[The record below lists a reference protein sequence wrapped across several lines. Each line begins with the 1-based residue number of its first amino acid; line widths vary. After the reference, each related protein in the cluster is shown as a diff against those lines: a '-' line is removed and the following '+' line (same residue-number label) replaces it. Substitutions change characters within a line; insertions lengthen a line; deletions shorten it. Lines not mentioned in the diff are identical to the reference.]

1 MTYCYKSYTGTY
13 GTWSTPVR
21 ITGANGYE
29 GADGSDIEF
38 IYHRD
43 SSATAPDAPTA
54 SHSSN
59 SKVFSADDWFGKDS
73 KGVEWTD
80 NPSGVTS
87 TEKYE
92 YVAVREKPAGKNQSW
107 GVYHVAL
114 WSKFG
119 EKGMDGDGY
128 EYIFKLSTTKI
139 TSWSTTADDYSN
151 PANWPVTDVREYYG
165 PYSGNWP
172 KNNNNP

>member
-43 SSATAPDAPTA
+43 SSAKAPDAPTA

-59 SKVFSADDWFGKDS
+59 SKVFSEDDWYGKD
-73 KGVEWTD
+73 
-80 NPSGVTS
+80 
-87 TEKYE
+87 
-92 YVAVREKPAGKNQSW
+92 
-107 GVYHVAL
+107 
-114 WSKFG
+114 
-119 EKGMDGDGY
+119 
-128 EYIFKLSTTKI
+128 
-139 TSWSTTADDYSN
+139 
-151 PANWPVTDVREYYG
+151 
-165 PYSGNWP
+165 
-172 KNNNNP
+172 